1 MCWQLGLSSSSKD
14 MGGGEKSDKEKVE
27 ENREDNDNVAGEGI
41 PRQMSETSVSAAE
54 DDDDE
59 ENSNKIQLGP
69 QCTLK
74 EQIEKD
80 KVCVSVQ
87 FEGTKRWFF
96 FLVCVLLMGG

>member
-1 MCWQLGLSSSSKD
+1 MFWQLGLSSSSKD

-27 ENREDNDNVAGEGI
+27 DNREDNDNVAGEGI

-80 KVCVSVQ
+80 KVCVFVQ
-87 FEGTKRWFF
+87 FEGTKTWHFF
-96 FLVCVLLMGG
+96 FFYVNY